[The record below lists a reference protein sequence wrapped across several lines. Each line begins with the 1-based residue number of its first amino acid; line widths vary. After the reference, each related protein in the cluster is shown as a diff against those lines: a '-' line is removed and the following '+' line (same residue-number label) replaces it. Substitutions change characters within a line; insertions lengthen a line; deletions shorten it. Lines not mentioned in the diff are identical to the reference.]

1 MPKPYI
7 DLHLHTHFSDGVST
21 PEQVA
26 EEAQQME
33 LAAIALTD
41 HDTIEGC
48 PSFAKACAD
57 RGIEFVPGTEL
68 SADIQG
74 HEMHLLGYFLDTK
87 NEELIRETTR
97 YQQNRTNRVHDL
109 IRQLNSIG
117 VPLSAEQVFALA
129 KCKAPGRPHVAQAL
143 VKHGFCSTMDEA
155 FARYLR
161 KSAPGWVP
169 KVNASFE
176 EGIRLIHQAG
186 GLAVMAHPGLNKI
199 DHLIPD
205 MVRAGLDGIECWHSR
220 HPRSTAKRYREM
232 AARLGLL
239 ISGGSDC
246 HGPSRGRHPLI
257 GTVRVPYNI
266 LDEMKRRLPRQTAAL
281 QP

>member
-1 MPKPYI
+1 LAKPYI
-7 DLHLHTHFSDGVST
+7 DLHLHTLFSDGVST

-26 EEAQQME
+26 EEAQKMG

-48 PSFAKACAD
+48 PRLAKACAE

-68 SADIQG
+68 STDIEGQ
-74 HEMHLLGYFLDTK
+74 EMHLLGYFLDTM

-117 VPLSAEQVFALA
+117 VALRADQVFSLA
-129 KCKAPGRPHVAQAL
+129 KCRAPGRPHVARAL
-143 VKHGFCSTMDEA
+143 VRHGFCGTMDEA

-161 KSAPGWVP
+161 KGTPGWTP
-169 KVNASFE
+169 KVNVPFE
-176 EGIRLIHQAG
+176 EGIRLIHQAE

-220 HPRSTAKRYREM
+220 HPKSTAKRYREM

-239 ISGGSDC
+239 STGGSDC
-246 HGPSRGRHPLI
+246 HGPGRGQPII
-257 GTVRVPYNI
+257 GTVCVPYDI
-266 LDEMKRRLPRQTAAL
+266 LDEMKRRLPRSTVSVQV
-281 QP
+281 

>member
-7 DLHLHTHFSDGVST
+7 DLHLHTHFSDGVFT

-48 PSFAKACAD
+48 SRLAKACAD

-169 KVNASFE
+169 KVNANFE

>member
-1 MPKPYI
+1 LPKPYI
-7 DLHLHTHFSDGVST
+7 DLHLHTHFSDGVFT

-169 KVNASFE
+169 KVNANFE